1 MGIMKNKEE
10 TINVATL
17 FLQADNLIRQKYK
30 LFRSEGEWFD
40 GFTRSEAWRQRR
52 HDEIKSLEKKLSTG
66 ETERSIESIQ
76 RSIESIQ
83 ERLKNEPSFILLAHE
98 AWQAITDNPK
108 KHLKII
114 FLFRLLHRKH
124 FEISSFENYPFK
136 DIWDNSSNPEYEDEA
151 ARSAIFDANPE
162 NYQIVKEALDAICS
176 QNGDPKADDEC
187 THSVNFTSVIW
198 YRHKYTFNDTQAKVV
213 KLLWDAWRDPT
224 KVGVI
229 ERDIG
234 AVIETF
240 AKQYRLVDTFY
251 SKGKYHEAWGVMIKR
266 TGKGIY
272 ALCKP

>member
-1 MGIMKNKEE
+1 MKHKFSTSDIRN
-10 TINVATL
+10 L
-17 FLQADNLIRQKYK
+17 FLRADSCIHQTPG
-30 LFRSEGEWFD
+30 LFRETRDWFD
-40 GFTRSEAWRQRR
+40 SYTQIDAWRQRQR
-52 HDEIKSLEKKLSTG
+52 NIIKQLEKEIDTGLS
-66 ETERSIESIQ
+66 ERGRKRDIEIIRDRMEDS
-76 RSIESIQ
+76 
-83 ERLKNEPSFILLAHE
+83 PTFHLLSCE
-98 AWQAITDNPK
+98 AWATIAPK
-108 KHLKII
+108 EREKRFPLKII
-114 FLFRLLHRKH
+114 YLFWLLHRRLFGVSKY
-124 FEISSFENYPFK
+124 ETYPFR

-162 NYQIVKEALDAICS
+162 NYQIVKKALDAICS